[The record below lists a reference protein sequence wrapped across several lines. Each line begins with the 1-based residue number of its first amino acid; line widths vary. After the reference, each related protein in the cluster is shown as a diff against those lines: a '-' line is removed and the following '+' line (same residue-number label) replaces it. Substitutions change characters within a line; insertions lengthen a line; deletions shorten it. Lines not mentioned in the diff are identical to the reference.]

1 MKTEEQEFLEY
12 CINYFGVNK
21 QEVVAIEEMAELT
34 QQLSKFIINHS
45 NKSREKLLEEFVD
58 VTIMLNQLKII
69 FGITDEEIETNK
81 NFKLTRLGIYI
92 QRRIDAG
99 IQEKLEV

>member
-1 MKTEEQEFLEY
+1 MSDEQEFLQY
-12 CINYFGVNK
+12 CIDYFGVTK

-34 QQLSKFIINHS
+34 QQLSKFVIGHK
-45 NKSREKLLEEFVD
+45 NKSREKVLEEFVD

-69 FGITDEEIETNK
+69 FEITDEEIETAK

-92 QRRIDAG
+92 QQRKEEG
-99 IQEKLEV
+99 VQE